1 MFIFFFPSMGYAQS
15 VQFAKDS
22 IPVVDGKVVFSV
34 NFEYDLDKKEFMRR
48 STHYLNNKLDP
59 YAGAFL
65 INNKDSTV
73 CKIIDYLEID
83 SNFFQVFGMY
93 MTYSLRM
100 RYDEGRCTMTIRD
113 LTYMEKTYFET
124 QEASERKLNMPEY
137 SGKDI
142 MIDKKYTNLMTRNAS
157 GKITE
162 ATVNRINDIV
172 KNLELSFVRK

>member
-1 MFIFFFPSMGYAQS
+1 
-15 VQFAKDS
+15 
-22 IPVVDGKVVFSV
+22 
-34 NFEYDLDKKEFMRR
+34 MRR